1 MSAGTVLAGLIVSAL
16 GLVGLMQLYGYAVL
30 PFNLAVVGVYLT
42 TLGALLLFGVITVVG
57 LGLII
62 GGLATLGDREVITV
76 GQPTLVREVVVLN
89 QPVPTSGVYAAPS
102 ELDLSVLRLL
112 SQGRNEGEIA
122 SATGVALPII
132 SEKVTKLYVGGY
144 ITENRA
150 LTEKGFEAVQ
160 HSAALPIYVNHD
172 VQ

>member
-30 PFNLAVVGVYLT
+30 PFDLAVVGVYLT
-42 TLGALLLFGVITVVG
+42 TLGALLLFGAITVVG

-62 GGLATLGDREVITV
+62 GGLATPGAREVVTV
-76 GQPTLVREVVVLN
+76 NQPTLVREVVVLN
-89 QPVPTSGVYAAPS
+89 QPVPSSSVYAAPS

-132 SEKVTKLYVGGY
+132 SEKVTKLYVEGY

-160 HSAALPIYVNHD
+160 HSAALPIYVNRD